1 MRFVIR
7 IAQEENK
14 IFSLTAAQDA
24 ALLADKSL
32 ATPFLQLG

>member
-14 IFSLTAAQDA
+14 IFSLAAAQEA
-24 ALLADKSL
+24 MLLADKSL
-32 ATPFLQLG
+32 VTPFLQSG